1 MSRLDIVF
9 GELTKILLGNRAR
22 PHGRFQ
28 KPGRSLK
35 SGNVAILF
43 SLVALPTLALVGF
56 SVDWNR
62 SVSMRA
68 QMQSALDAATLAAAK
83 RYVKDVNLNKHDRE
97 EAAIEEGE
105 NFFNQQIESAPFYDA
120 LTNLRV
126 DFDLDDDGQLLG
138 QVRAN
143 LATTIGALAGVDYV
157 KLGVVS
163 RVQAGS
169 PLPLELAIL
178 LDNTG
183 SMEPNIPA
191 LKTAAHGL
199 VDAVTSGAA
208 KDSVR
213 ISIVPYVTT
222 VNVGPNFP
230 QAYLDVN
237 ANSTHHG
244 EWFENRDVARL
255 DNCVN
260 VPPLPPGYTV
270 RNDGTNC
277 FIVNPAKV
285 NHFDLFKAMDNT
297 RWKGCVE
304 SLASPY
310 DNEDPVPNSAIP
322 DTLYTPFFFPDA
334 LVTPYNNFED
344 GLNNYVP
351 DDRNYWITVGPYSV
365 DHIDDGPTNG
375 RPQLPWIE
383 LLQYRSANLLKY
395 SGTAVLQEN
404 GARTFGPNS
413 GCPTQALP
421 LTDKLKDIN
430 DAIDA
435 LTWWNGTGTQT
446 QIGLSWGWKFLS
458 PTPPFTE
465 GLPYGEANK
474 VIILMTD
481 GVNEIVPTHHL
492 NFSPPY
498 DYDAPTITEYTGRGH
513 VKINHFGV
521 RTRPE
526 LNAKVNESLLAT
538 CQAVKAKG
546 ITIYTVV
553 FNIPD
558 QTLYDLYDQ
567 CASSPA
573 HAYKAEDTAALIRVF
588 KEISESIRPLRIV
601 E

>member
-1 MSRLDIVF
+1 MFAKLA
-9 GELTKILLGNRAR
+9 KILLRNRAL
-22 PHGRFQ
+22 PDCQSQ
-28 KPGRSLK
+28 KSGHSQK

-43 SLVALPTLALVGF
+43 SLVLLPTLALVGF

-68 QMQSALDAATLAAAK
+68 QMQSVLDAATLSAAK

-97 EAAIEEGE
+97 EATIEEGE
-105 NFFNQQIESAPFYDA
+105 NFFRRQIESAPFYDA

-126 DFDLDDDGQLLG
+126 DFDLDDDGQILG
-138 QVRAN
+138 QVKAN

-191 LKTAAHGL
+191 LKVAAHGL
-199 VDAVTSGAA
+199 VDAVTSGAS

-213 ISIVPYVTT
+213 IAIVPYVTT

-230 QAYLDVN
+230 RAYLDVN

-244 EWFENRDVARL
+244 EWFENRDVAKL
-255 DNCVN
+255 NDCAE
-260 VPPLPPGYTV
+260 VPALPPGYTV
-270 RNDGTNC
+270 RTDATGC
-277 FIVNPAKV
+277 YIVNPAQV
-285 NHFDLFKAMDNT
+285 NHFTLFNSMSNT

-322 DTLYTPFFFPDA
+322 DTLYTPWFFPDA
-334 LVTPYNNFED
+334 LVTPVNNFQD
-344 GLNNYVP
+344 GLNTYVP
-351 DDRNYWITVGPYSV
+351 DDRNYWPTTGPNSV
-365 DHIDDGPTNG
+365 HHMDDGTVNG
-375 RPQLPWIE
+375 VPQLDWIS
-383 LLQYRSANLLKY
+383 LLQYRATNLLKY
-395 SGTAVLQEN
+395 AGSAVLQEN

-421 LTDKLKDIN
+421 LTDKVKDVE

-481 GVNEIVPTHHL
+481 GVNEIVPTYHL
-492 NFSPPY
+492 NFGAPY
-498 DYDAPTITEYTGRGH
+498 EYDAPTITEYTGRGH
-513 VKINHFGV
+513 VRINHFGV

-538 CQAVKAKG
+538 CSAVKAKG

-558 QTLYDLYDQ
+558 QTLYSLYDQ

-588 KEISESIRPLRIV
+588 REISETIRPLRLV
-601 E
+601 Q